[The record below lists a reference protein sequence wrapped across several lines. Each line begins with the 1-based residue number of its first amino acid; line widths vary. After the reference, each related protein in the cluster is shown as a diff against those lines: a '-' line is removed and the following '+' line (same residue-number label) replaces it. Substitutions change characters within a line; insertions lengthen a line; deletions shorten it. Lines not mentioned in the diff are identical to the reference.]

1 MNDFKQHI
9 VGYRKGGKTCPC
21 CVEFKDKQLSR
32 RVARRRMKAAAHR
45 EANREARATQ
55 PEDGKISG

>member
-32 RVARRRMKAAAHR
+32 RVARRRMKAAAIR
-45 EANREARATQ
+45 EMSREARATQ
-55 PEDGKISG
+55 PEDGKIGG

>member
-1 MNDFKQHI
+1 MNDFKRHI

-32 RVARRRMKAAAHR
+32 RVARRRMKAEAVRETHLAAR
-45 EANREARATQ
+45 EAI
-55 PEDGKISG
+55 PCDGKMNG

>member
-9 VGYRKGGKTCPC
+9 VGYRKGGKSCPC

-32 RVARRRMKAAAHR
+32 RVARRRMKAAAIR
-45 EANREARATQ
+45 EMSREARASQ

>member
-1 MNDFKQHI
+1 MNDFKRHI

-32 RVARRRMKAAAHR
+32 RVARRRMKAQAHR
-45 EANREARATQ
+45 DANLESRDQGSADDLAA
-55 PEDGKISG
+55 